1 MSIIKVC
8 GLRIP
13 SNILQIDQ
21 LDIQW
26 MGFIFYPPSARF
38 VGWDFKIP
46 AEITAL
52 PVGVFVNERSETI
65 EKTVASAGLKGIQ
78 LHGDETAEQC
88 KALKKENRLLIKAFG
103 ISNDFDFEQL
113 NTYEGFIDYFLFDT
127 ATSQK
132 GGSGLQFN
140 HDLLGRYQGNIP
152 FIVSGGLGLQ
162 DATRLKTFNHP
173 LFAGIDLNSRFEIA
187 AGLKNAE
194 QLKHFIHEYRSKE

>member
-1 MSIIKVC
+1 M
-8 GLRIP
+8 RIP

-38 VGWDFKIP
+38 VGWEYKVPVDM
-46 AEITAL
+46 TAL

-78 LHGDETAEQC
+78 LHGDETPEAC
-88 KALKKENRLLIKAFG
+88 KALKKQNRLLIKAFG

-113 NTYEGFIDYFLFDT
+113 NSYEDFVDYFLFDT

-132 GGSGLQFN
+132 GGSGMQFN
-140 HDLLGRYQGNIP
+140 HDLLGHYQGNIP
-152 FIVSGGLGLQ
+152 FIISGGLGIQ
-162 DATRLKTFNHP
+162 DVTRLKTFSHP
-173 LFAGIDLNSRFEIA
+173 LFAGIDLNSKFEIS
-187 AGLKNAE
+187 AGHKNTE
-194 QLKHFIHEYRSKE
+194 QLKHFIHEYRSNE